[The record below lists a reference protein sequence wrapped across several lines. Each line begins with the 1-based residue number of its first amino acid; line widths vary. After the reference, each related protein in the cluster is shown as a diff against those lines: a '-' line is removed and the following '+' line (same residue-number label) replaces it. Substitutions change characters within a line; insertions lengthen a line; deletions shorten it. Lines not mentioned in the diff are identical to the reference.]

1 MNALGAEDETGSKNK
16 NYVVGEVI
24 DTSTTFGQNLAKT
37 FIEAGYAEET
47 KVVEPTEV
55 KRARN
60 TDGTLKSD
68 DKKTPNFNEAWEGG
82 KAPEKKG
89 STKKK

>member
-1 MNALGAEDETGSKNK
+1 MSAAAGLLTARGGRTSHAAVVGRQMGKVCVVGAEE
-16 NYVVGEVI
+16 I
-24 DTSTTFGQNLAKT
+24 
-37 FIEAGYAEET
+37 

-60 TDGTLKSD
+60 TDGTLRAD
-68 DKKTPNFNEAWEGG
+68 DKKTPDYNEAWEGG